1 MKRDDE
7 LFTLREAA
15 DALGLTHRR
24 IRSWAD
30 AGTLDTVQHVR
41 HCERM
46 VLGSEL
52 LRLARLGY
60 RVRWPADPADPATSE
75 TLSNEGL
82 P

>member
-1 MKRDDE
+1 MRLEDE
-7 LFTLREAA
+7 LLSLREVA
-15 DALGLTHRR
+15 DALGLPHRR

-60 RVRWPADPADPATSE
+60 RVRWPATSATSATSE